1 MIGRQAAG
9 QVVGSSPTV
18 KSGPNGFAD
27 FGTLEFLISKQPQ
40 SLRRC
45 ASSLQTDSVKS
56 NCKAWR
62 KSADWAD
69 SRVVCDIV
77 MPIPFLSAANI
88 GPTSFTHLRFST
100 MTNLIWIDLEVA
112 AGWLSSDPN
121 EVMTLIRD
129 GTLCAKRR
137 RHANVVVRADDVR
150 CLAEFWTVKTPR
162 RPRPHFRNTPAT
174 RCKQA
179 SVRGASGRA

>member
-1 MIGRQAAG
+1 
-9 QVVGSSPTV
+9 
-18 KSGPNGFAD
+18 
-27 FGTLEFLISKQPQ
+27 
-40 SLRRC
+40 
-45 ASSLQTDSVKS
+45 
-56 NCKAWR
+56 
-62 KSADWAD
+62 
-69 SRVVCDIV
+69 VCDIV
-77 MPIPFLSAANI
+77 MPIAFLSAANI

-129 GTLCAKRR
+129 GSLCAKRR

-150 CLAEFWTVKTPR
+150 CLAEFWSVRTPPR
-162 RPRPHFRNTPAT
+162 RRPHFRKTPAT

-179 SVRGASGRA
+179 SVRGAAGRA

>member
-1 MIGRQAAG
+1 MISRLDAG
-9 QVVGSSPTV
+9 QVEGSSPTAT
-18 KSGPNGFAD
+18 SGPTGFAD
-27 FGTLEFLISKQPQ
+27 FGTLEFLISKRPQ
-40 SLRRC
+40 SLRRR
-45 ASSLQTDSVKS
+45 ASSLQADSVKS

-77 MPIPFLSAANI
+77 VSIAFLSAVNI

-121 EVMTLIRD
+121 LVLTLIRD

-162 RPRPHFRNTPAT
+162 RPRPHFRKTPAT

-179 SVRGASGRA
+179 SVRDTSGRS